1 MVTVRFDAKKLSYKK
16 LLAEAKEHGCAS
28 KVWTTNS
35 SQVSAARSVVGD
47 KAVPL
52 GSTRI
57 RAASESDQVYYL
69 RHSPLRFL
77 PLTPLQARRVNG
89 AMYHRQDLKTWLS
102 PRQVELLATVTAKLT
117 KNPKALDGLERPDDL
132 AQLDE
137 YETKLRARL
146 AR

>member
-1 MVTVRFDAKKLSYKK
+1 MVTVRFDAKKLSYEK

-28 KVWTTNS
+28 KVWTTRD

-47 KAVPL
+47 RAVPL
-52 GSTRI
+52 GRTSI

-89 AMYHRQDLKTWLS
+89 AMYHRQNLAEWLS
-102 PRQVELLATVTAKLT
+102 PRQVELLASVKAKLA
-117 KNPKALDGLERPDDL
+117 KEPKALNGLERPDDL

-137 YETKLRARL
+137 YEAKLRARL
-146 AR
+146 AQ